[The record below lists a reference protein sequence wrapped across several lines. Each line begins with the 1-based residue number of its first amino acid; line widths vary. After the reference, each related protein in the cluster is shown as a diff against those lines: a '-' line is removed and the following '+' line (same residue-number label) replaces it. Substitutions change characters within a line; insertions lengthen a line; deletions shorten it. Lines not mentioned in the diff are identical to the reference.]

1 MSFQGHIIHSLTAP
15 RRCRHSFRAEK
26 TGLLVIVHVTR
37 ENRPWLSSI
46 YVPSS
51 RRSQGIESFTPQT
64 GPSQTALL
72 ETVETTLSPPPQRP
86 GWPVITAQ
94 RPRPWPCHWLA
105 RCSTP
110 RPGSQDPWRGAA
122 TSRDQASSGR
132 AKRGEAHVGGRMGRS
147 QKTPSQ
153 PPTIDRKRGSY
164 RTWIMESYGIKIRG
178 GRTLRTGPPF
188 VTPVMRSIKR
198 PAASGVW
205 LFFM

>member
-1 MSFQGHIIHSLTAP
+1 MCASLTHVVLIYVQGHLWSLVVQAHMSFQGHIIHSLTAP

-86 GWPVITAQ
+86 GWPVKTAQ

-110 RPGSQDPWRGAA
+110 RPGSQDPRRGAA

-132 AKRGEAHVGGRMGRS
+132 AKGRGACGRAHGAKS
-147 QKTPSQ
+147 EDS
-153 PPTIDRKRGSY
+153 
-164 RTWIMESYGIKIRG
+164 
-178 GRTLRTGPPF
+178 F
-188 VTPVMRSIKR
+188 
-198 PAASGVW
+198 PATHH
-205 LFFM
+205 